1 MSVTPPIP
9 TSHGPSHGPVQARVV
24 GIVRGREI
32 DLGATVT
39 LERDVLV
46 LGWHDAAPWRLS
58 SSGIDGLTVGP
69 SSLTVYLVGND
80 VLEVSGDG
88 QLRALGLQLVDRA
101 CAIPELTRGL
111 KALGSARGTPAAA
124 HERWFAP
131 LLAARR
137 SVEGVSDPARQ
148 VMLLDAG
155 ALAGECARALTDMA
169 VAAAPGEPAAQRAI
183 EAALEEEAAPVFA
196 AIDIMG
202 VAGDALRGGAL
213 DTRIADWRRWVET
226 VRAVFAAADEAWPG
240 IAGELR

>member
-1 MSVTPPIP
+1 MPATPPMLA
-9 TSHGPSHGPVQARVV
+9 SLDPVQARVV

-32 DLGATVT
+32 DTVAAVT
-39 LERDVLV
+39 LERDDLV

-80 VLEVSGDG
+80 VLDVSGNE
-88 QLRALGLQLVDRA
+88 QLRALGLLLLDRA

-111 KALGSARGTPAAA
+111 KSLGSARGTPAPA
-124 HERWFAP
+124 HDCWFAP

-137 SVEGVSDPARQ
+137 AVEGISDPARQ

-155 ALAGECARALTDMA
+155 ALADACARALA
-169 VAAAPGEPAAQRAI
+169 EIAAAAAPGEPAGQRAI
-183 EAALEEEAAPVFA
+183 EAAVEEEAEPVFA
-196 AIDIMG
+196 AIDMMG
-202 VAGDALRGGAL
+202 VAGEALRGGAL
-213 DTRIADWRRWVET
+213 DTRIADWRRWVDT

-240 IAGELR
+240 IASELR